1 MCPNFH
7 AKSGMTLQSISLYHR
22 SRDMKTT
29 SFHFY
34 TKHRSLIVPLEG
46 TNCPLHRRKL
56 GTNRPLPGHI
66 WSLYFPAKPYAA
78 RLPEAESNR
87 KHLYI
92 KQAKQGAVIHS
103 RLLAC
108 LFLSLALSSYPR
120 NTMLTSMR
128 CAPAQLSFLRRYLLP
143 HRCSPL

>member
-29 SFHFY
+29 SFYFY
-34 TKHRSLIVPLEG
+34 TKHRSRIVPLEG

-66 WSLYFPAKPYAA
+66 WSLYFPAIPCAA
-78 RLPEAESNR
+78 RLPDAESAESIESIYA
-87 KHLYI
+87 KS
-92 KQAKQGAVIHS
+92 KQSIGLLSTAFSVLAFPYHCAIHPHIQDMTFSS
-103 RLLAC
+103 RG
-108 LFLSLALSSYPR
+108 SAL
-120 NTMLTSMR
+120 
-128 CAPAQLSFLRRYLLP
+128 
-143 HRCSPL
+143 